1 MMPLNGW
8 QRDGVLVRGASLARP
23 LGQIGCAR
31 YRRQSRN
38 MCAEDILYF
47 CFFFISVSYLSCV
60 SGLAYI
66 SSLFLLLF
74 RNYRSRHFEIRNT
87 LDTDRCIF
95 TQTCIFKNVIN
106 KKVEPRQKI
115 LDIHFGILFSRCVVL
130 HVFGKIL
137 EFGMFRQSKIVS
149 CLLLELQNFFDW
161 STTFKRSTFSN
172 PCQVIFAFRYF
183 TDVWETNDE
192 WSTDQFGFP
201 EARLSHGFSEQGA
214 TFSNLQIRS

>member
-23 LGQIGCAR
+23 LGQRGCAR
-31 YRRQSRN
+31 YSARVEI
-38 MCAEDILYF
+38 CAPRIFYVSVS
-47 CFFFISVSYLSCV
+47 FFISVSYLSCV

-74 RNYRSRHFEIRNT
+74 GNYRSRHFEIRNT

-137 EFGMFRQSKIVS
+137 EFGMFRRSKIVS

-172 PCQVIFAFRYF
+172 PCQVIFAFRV
-183 TDVWETNDE
+183 TLQTCGKLTTSGVRISSVSRKLDCPTA
-192 WSTDQFGFP
+192 FP
-201 EARLSHGFSEQGA
+201 NRAL
-214 TFSNLQIRS
+214 RSRISK